1 MATPQLLELS
11 GLGHGCDIAAA
22 YGWYL
27 MGEIPAKA
35 SFLTEPKIKG
45 GWAEDVCGSTPAFE
59 PNSGWSREL
68 PGQESS
74 RTAARG
80 RKSSR
85 NTGLDPVLT
94 SGK

>member
-45 GWAEDVCGSTPAFE
+45 GRAEDVCGSSPAFE
-59 PNSGWSREL
+59 PNAGWSRQL

-74 RTAARG
+74 RTAC
-80 RKSSR
+80 
-85 NTGLDPVLT
+85 TGA
-94 SGK
+94 